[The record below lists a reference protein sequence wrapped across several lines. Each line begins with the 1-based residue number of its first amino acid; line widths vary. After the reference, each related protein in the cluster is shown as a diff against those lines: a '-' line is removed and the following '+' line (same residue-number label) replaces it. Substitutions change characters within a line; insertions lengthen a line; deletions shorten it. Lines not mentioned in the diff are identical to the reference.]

1 MRIQSIELENF
12 RQFQNE
18 KIEFATGKIKNVT
31 LIMGDNGAGKTSLA
45 QAFFWCLYGTVSFQ
59 DKVLLNRN
67 KLNYLTP
74 GKSATVVVRLF
85 LDHNQRHYTII
96 RSQEYYMGNK
106 DVTVKNSEIN
116 IKVTD
121 IHGNTSWVGS
131 NKSNPLA
138 RAQAI
143 ESEINDIIPKELSR
157 YFFFDGEKIESLSKE
172 ISSGKK
178 SNSFVEAVNSLTGL
192 KAIQKAIEHLNPNL
206 SKSVIGQFNAEY
218 ISGGSEKV
226 KELTV
231 EITDA
236 KSKLANNIDR
246 CEEIKKEKQCNSDFI
261 LKYSNEI
268 KMFEEAAKLQI
279 SKELCEKNIRDFTEY
294 KYNHLQR
301 LFSDFSKN
309 LHRFAS
315 EKMVRDALVTIN
327 NSDVKGK
334 DIPNMHANTINYL
347 LDRGV
352 CICGTPLKKG
362 SEHYKC
368 MEALLEYL
376 PPHSLGV
383 AVGNFVQRAKE
394 RNQGE
399 FNLLDSL
406 KMSYEQIGEEE
417 RRIEDKKEEL
427 AAISQKLSGEDVRER
442 ARELNG
448 MINVCKLNNQK
459 LDREYFRLVQQQG
472 ELGIIIKNAEN
483 ERSNLALKDKNNI
496 KIEISR
502 NYAQA
507 IYEYLSKQYSSKE
520 QIVKDKLQKYINDN
534 FKKFFNG
541 DISLSID
548 AKYSIKV
555 VVTGKVNSL
564 ETSTGQGIAVI
575 FAFLAAV
582 IKIAKEND
590 ENADTYPIV
599 MDAPLSTLDKERIK
613 SVCVTLPSIADQVIV
628 FIKDTDGEV
637 AEQNLDNKIGKK
649 LYFNKIDQYTTEI
662 R

>member
-1 MRIQSIELENF
+1 M
-12 RQFQNE
+12 
-18 KIEFATGKIKNVT
+18 
-31 LIMGDNGAGKTSLA
+31 
-45 QAFFWCLYGTVSFQ
+45 
-59 DKVLLNRN
+59 
-67 KLNYLTP
+67 
-74 GKSATVVVRLF
+74 
-85 LDHNQRHYTII
+85 
-96 RSQEYYMGNK
+96 
-106 DVTVKNSEIN
+106 
-116 IKVTD
+116 
-121 IHGNTSWVGS
+121 
-131 NKSNPLA
+131 
-138 RAQAI
+138 
-143 ESEINDIIPKELSR
+143 
-157 YFFFDGEKIESLSKE
+157 
-172 ISSGKK
+172 
-178 SNSFVEAVNSLTGL
+178 
-192 KAIQKAIEHLNPNL
+192 
-206 SKSVIGQFNAEY
+206 
-218 ISGGSEKV
+218 
-226 KELTV
+226 
-231 EITDA
+231 
-236 KSKLANNIDR
+236 ANNIDR

>member
-1 MRIQSIELENF
+1 
-12 RQFQNE
+12 
-18 KIEFATGKIKNVT
+18 
-31 LIMGDNGAGKTSLA
+31 
-45 QAFFWCLYGTVSFQ
+45 
-59 DKVLLNRN
+59 
-67 KLNYLTP
+67 
-74 GKSATVVVRLF
+74 
-85 LDHNQRHYTII
+85 
-96 RSQEYYMGNK
+96 
-106 DVTVKNSEIN
+106 
-116 IKVTD
+116 
-121 IHGNTSWVGS
+121 
-131 NKSNPLA
+131 
-138 RAQAI
+138 
-143 ESEINDIIPKELSR
+143 
-157 YFFFDGEKIESLSKE
+157 
-172 ISSGKK
+172 
-178 SNSFVEAVNSLTGL
+178 
-192 KAIQKAIEHLNPNL
+192 
-206 SKSVIGQFNAEY
+206 
-218 ISGGSEKV
+218 
-226 KELTV
+226 
-231 EITDA
+231 
-236 KSKLANNIDR
+236 
-246 CEEIKKEKQCNSDFI
+246 
-261 LKYSNEI
+261 
-268 KMFEEAAKLQI
+268 
-279 SKELCEKNIRDFTEY
+279 
-294 KYNHLQR
+294 
-301 LFSDFSKN
+301 
-309 LHRFAS
+309 
-315 EKMVRDALVTIN
+315 
-327 NSDVKGK
+327 
-334 DIPNMHANTINYL
+334 
-347 LDRGV
+347 
-352 CICGTPLKKG
+352 
-362 SEHYKC
+362 
-368 MEALLEYL
+368 
-376 PPHSLGV
+376 
-383 AVGNFVQRAKE
+383 
-394 RNQGE
+394 
-399 FNLLDSL
+399 
-406 KMSYEQIGEEE
+406 MSYEQIGEEE

-427 AAISQKLSGEDVRER
+427 AAISQKFSGEDVRER

>member
-18 KIEFATGKIKNVT
+18 KIEFATGKRKNVT

-45 QAFFWCLYGTVSFQ
+45 QAFFWCLYGSVSFQ

-67 KLNYLTP
+67 RLNYLTP
-74 GKSATVVVRLF
+74 GKSATVTVRL
-85 LDHNQRHYTII
+85 LLEHNQRQYTII
-96 RSQEYYMGNK
+96 RTQDYLMGNK
-106 DVTVKNSEIN
+106 DVSVRNSEIN

-121 IHGNTSWVGS
+121 SQGNTSWVGS
-131 NKSNPLA
+131 NKTNPLS
-138 RAQAI
+138 RSQAI
-143 ESEINDIIPKELSR
+143 ESEINDILPRELSR

-192 KAIQKAIEHLNPNL
+192 RAIQKAIEHLNPNL

-218 ISGGSEKV
+218 ISGGSEKI
-226 KELTV
+226 KDLTE
-231 EITDA
+231 EITNA
-236 KSKLANNIDR
+236 KAKLANNIDR
-246 CEEIKKEKQCNSDFI
+246 CEEIKTEKQNNADFI
-261 LKYSNEI
+261 SKYSNEI
-268 KMFEEAAKLQI
+268 KQYEDAAKLQV
-279 SKELCEKNIRDFTEY
+279 SKELCEKEIRNYTEY
-294 KYNHLQR
+294 KYNHLQS

-309 LHRFAS
+309 FNRYAS
-315 EKMVRDALVTIN
+315 LKMVRDALVTIN
-327 NSDVKGK
+327 NSNVKGK

-347 LDRGV
+347 LERGI
-352 CICGTPLKKG
+352 CICGTPLEKG

-368 MEALLEYL
+368 MQALLEYL

-406 KMSYEQIGEEE
+406 KTSYEQIGEEE
-417 RRIEDKKEEL
+417 SRIENKKEEL
-427 AAISQKLSGEDVRER
+427 AAISQKLSGDDVRER
-442 ARELNG
+442 VRELNG
-448 MINVCKLNNQK
+448 MINVCKLNNQR
-459 LDREYFRLVQQQG
+459 LEREYFRLAQQQG
-472 ELGIIIKNAEN
+472 ELGQTIKNAEN

-507 IYEYLSKQYSSKE
+507 IYAYLSSQYRNKE
-520 QIVKDKLQKYINDN
+520 QSVKEKLQKYINEN

-541 DISLSID
+541 DISLHID
-548 AKYSIKV
+548 PKYSIKV
-555 VVTGKVNSL
+555 VVTGKVDTL

-582 IKIAKEND
+582 IRIAKEND

-637 AEQNLDNKIGKK
+637 AEQNLDNRIGKK

>member
-1 MRIQSIELENF
+1 M
-12 RQFQNE
+12 
-18 KIEFATGKIKNVT
+18 
-31 LIMGDNGAGKTSLA
+31 
-45 QAFFWCLYGTVSFQ
+45 
-59 DKVLLNRN
+59 
-67 KLNYLTP
+67 
-74 GKSATVVVRLF
+74 
-85 LDHNQRHYTII
+85 
-96 RSQEYYMGNK
+96 
-106 DVTVKNSEIN
+106 
-116 IKVTD
+116 
-121 IHGNTSWVGS
+121 
-131 NKSNPLA
+131 
-138 RAQAI
+138 
-143 ESEINDIIPKELSR
+143 
-157 YFFFDGEKIESLSKE
+157 SKE

-192 KAIQKAIEHLNPNL
+192 RAIQKAIEHLNPNL

-218 ISGGSEKV
+218 ISGGSEKI
-226 KELTV
+226 KDLTE
-231 EITDA
+231 EITNA
-236 KSKLANNIDR
+236 ESKLANNIGR
-246 CEEIKKEKQCNSDFI
+246 CEEIKTEKQNNADFI
-261 LKYSNEI
+261 SKYSNEI
-268 KMFEEAAKLQI
+268 KQYEDAAKLQV
-279 SKELCEKNIRDFTEY
+279 SKELCEKEIRNYTEY
-294 KYNHLQR
+294 KYNHLQS

-309 LHRFAS
+309 FNRFAS
-315 EKMVRDALVTIN
+315 LKMVRDALVTIN
-327 NSDVKGK
+327 NSNVKGK

-347 LDRGV
+347 LERGI
-352 CICGTPLKKG
+352 CICGTPLEKG

-368 MEALLEYL
+368 MQALLEYL

-383 AVGNFVQRAKE
+383 AVGNFVQRTKE

-406 KMSYEQIGEEE
+406 KTSYEQIGEEE
-417 RRIEDKKEEL
+417 SRIENKKEEL
-427 AAISQKLSGEDVRER
+427 AAISQKLSGDDMRERVRE
-442 ARELNG
+442 LHG
-448 MINVCKLNNQK
+448 MINVCKFNNTK
-459 LDREYFRLVQQQG
+459 LDREYFRLAQQQG
-472 ELGIIIKNAEN
+472 ELGQTIKNAEN

-507 IYEYLSKQYSSKE
+507 IYEYLSNQYRNKE
-520 QIVKDKLQKYINDN
+520 QSVKEKLQKYINEN

-541 DISLSID
+541 DISLHID
-548 AKYSIKV
+548 PKYSIKV
-555 VVTGKVNSL
+555 VVTGKVDTL

-582 IKIAKEND
+582 IRIAKEND

-637 AEQNLDNKIGKK
+637 AEQNLDNRIGKK